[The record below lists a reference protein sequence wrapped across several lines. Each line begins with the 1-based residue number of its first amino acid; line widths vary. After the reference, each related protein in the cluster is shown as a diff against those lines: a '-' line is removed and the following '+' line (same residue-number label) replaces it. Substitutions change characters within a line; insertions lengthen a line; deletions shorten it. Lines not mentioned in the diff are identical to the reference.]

1 MQEQPDGPDT
11 RVYVTHFFLHVTQ
24 FTLRDITQKPT
35 NYLIQWRYNA
45 LYLAIQIY
53 AESDTSMSQALF
65 KEETP
70 ELNPDTRKTLISH
83 FLSFMDNESV
93 LREDEDLFPYE
104 SDGLAIYR
112 QKPPLVVL
120 PETIEQVQSILNI
133 CHELK
138 VPVVARGAG
147 TGLSGGA
154 LPLKNGI
161 ILGLAKFNKI
171 CLLYTSPSPRD
182 KRQSR
187 MPSSA

>member
-1 MQEQPDGPDT
+1 
-11 RVYVTHFFLHVTQ
+11 
-24 FTLRDITQKPT
+24 
-35 NYLIQWRYNA
+35 
-45 LYLAIQIY
+45 
-53 AESDTSMSQALF
+53 MSQALF
-65 KEETP
+65 KEETAD
-70 ELNPDTRKTLISH
+70 LDSHTRDTLISR
-83 FLSFMDNESV
+83 FLSFLDNESV

-120 PETIEQVQSILNI
+120 PETVEQVQSILKI

-161 ILGLAKFNKI
+161 ILGMAKFNKI
-171 CLLYTSPSPRD
+171 VNIDTLARTAVVQPDRWQRCRKFRRSPLP
-182 KRQSR
+182 
-187 MPSSA
+187 